1 MHQTVYFT
9 TKRDAMEPLLTYLTR
24 KRAREIVLL
33 LTTEGI
39 DHRIDAE
46 QGHLTLLVPPE
57 EAQRCQA
64 LIATYDAENRPHTE
78 RSWALAPSWSGFFA
92 ACVILVI
99 FLKTGPL
106 TGFEESVKLYAA
118 VASRIL
124 EGEWH
129 RTITALFLHASWPH
143 LLGNMAGLIIFST
156 GVFQICGDGVG
167 WLLLLAA
174 SALANAMNA
183 LWFAGM
189 GHISFGAS
197 TLVFASAGLLASGG
211 TLKRLLS
218 HVPLWRALIPL
229 GAGLAILAFTGAG
242 PGSDVSGHLLGFG
255 FGLGAG
261 VLPGLV
267 PEKQGPLLQTACLA
281 ASALACCLA
290 FYSGKGGA
298 L

>member
-1 MHQTVYFT
+1 
-9 TKRDAMEPLLTYLTR
+9 MEPLLTHLTR
-24 KRAREIVLL
+24 QRAREIELL

-39 DHRIDAE
+39 AHRIDAE
-46 QGHLTLLVPPE
+46 HGRLTLLVAPE
-57 EAQRCQA
+57 DALRCEA
-64 LIATYDAENRPHTE
+64 LIATYDAENRPRPE
-78 RSWALAPSWSGFFA
+78 RTWTLAPSWSGFFA
-92 ACVILVI
+92 AAVILAV

-106 TGFEESVKLYAA
+106 DGLQEPVKLYAA
-118 VASRIL
+118 YSSRIL
-124 EGEWH
+124 AGEWY
-129 RTITALFLHASWPH
+129 RTLTALFLHSGWPH

-167 WLLLLAA
+167 WFLLLAA
-174 SALANAMNA
+174 SALANAVNA
-183 LWFAGM
+183 FWFAGM

-218 HVPLWRALIPL
+218 HATPWRALMPL
-229 GAGLAILAFTGAG
+229 GAGLAILAFTGVG

-261 VLPGLV
+261 VLPGLI
-267 PEKQGPLLQTACLA
+267 PEKQGPLLQAAGLA
-281 ASALACCLA
+281 VSALACSLA
-290 FYSGKGGA
+290 FFSGQGGA